1 MSAPQTKN
9 ELTCDICIDVITDL
23 DNWLTSDKTEQE
35 IVDFMKEVTEY
46 QNLYICNTIVESF
59 YMRNFDFF
67 QSNRVLFY

>member
-35 IVDFMKEVTEY
+35 IVDFMKEVTVY
-46 QNLYICNTIVESF
+46 QNLYICNIIVESF
-59 YMRNFDFF
+59 DMRNFDFF
-67 QSNRVLFY
+67 QSNRVLF